1 MSLSFTILP
10 QTLRASVCNALPS
23 PILSGL
29 NSYPT
34 GDTGG
39 MGRGI
44 PKPGQQDPRTH
55 SSGPTPAAGS
65 SGHVPSQAPRT
76 RNLRNIPPMGKR
88 SFQVPSWTLLPA
100 ALVGRGTPS
109 CHAPPSPQRP
119 SKTLTNSWMSGTNF
133 SPSAR
138 TTTCNLL
145 VKQPMELEVSTAS
158 QLQDCVASTAPV

>member
-44 PKPGQQDPRTH
+44 PKPGQQDT
-55 SSGPTPAAGS
+55 
-65 SGHVPSQAPRT
+65 
-76 RNLRNIPPMGKR
+76 
-88 SFQVPSWTLLPA
+88 
-100 ALVGRGTPS
+100 
-109 CHAPPSPQRP
+109 
-119 SKTLTNSWMSGTNF
+119 
-133 SPSAR
+133 
-138 TTTCNLL
+138 
-145 VKQPMELEVSTAS
+145 
-158 QLQDCVASTAPV
+158 